1 MLTFAVR
8 NQADE
13 GTAYR
18 PLETSGLAVA
28 CRPATAGHEPDVTA
42 YTVNVTNM
50 ADTTFRGVVR
60 IDLPLAATISPDDLR
75 FFLPGFMYGRNRGE
89 APLAV
94 PERFPRMRSGEPSCP
109 ASSWWMVRGD
119 RLSNP
124 CALAF
129 DGTRVVG
136 LCASPYL
143 VESGDGDLHGWEPR
157 AVPSQSDDEPTFAQ
171 YAGYSCDDGSVSG
184 TPSVGATLGYE
195 NAPWLFVSSSNVHE
209 RAPLGDNCLILQPG
223 ASVAIR
229 LDVFDYPAGD
239 ELGIERAI
247 EHTYRRFHQPPRAIG
262 SVESAVRDLSTAV
275 DHDAWL
281 ADRHMYAG
289 FVFDN
294 HHDIAD
300 RPGKNGIEYQELG
313 SVSWTNGMA
322 AAGPMLSAALRLN
335 DDIMRGHAIDCIDD
349 IVHHSLNPASGLPYD
364 AVRRGAWSN
373 HGWWFER
380 LPSAGH
386 SSYLDGQAVYYILDC
401 YRNELE
407 FRSCAHDDWLDF
419 AGRVITVFERGRN
432 GDDEYPYLFS
442 ERTGAGI
449 DYDSFAGAWCLAAGA
464 YWTLITG
471 DRRYLDGLCR
481 SERRYYDAYVRRV
494 ECYGAP
500 LDTAKAVDS
509 EGILAY
515 VKAVRR
521 LHEITGDDLYLDHL
535 RDALC
540 YEFTFKF
547 CWNSPVNVPPLSHV
561 GWSSCGGSITST
573 CNPHIHP
580 MSSNV
585 IGDMDYYLRVRDD
598 EYVRSRMDDTIAWS
612 CQTYNTVDGE
622 YDYGKVGWMS
632 ERFCYS
638 QGLLEEHYPNGDVA
652 STWFALMPWAV
663 GSILDGLTGLHGD
676 YGGQ

>member
-1 MLTFAVR
+1 MSTQVF
-8 NQADE
+8 D
-13 GTAYR
+13 
-18 PLETSGLAVA
+18 
-28 CRPATAGHEPDVTA
+28 
-42 YTVNVTNM
+42 
-50 ADTTFRGVVR
+50 GVIR
-60 IDLPLAATISPDDLR
+60 IDLPFDTRVSSQDIR

-89 APLAV
+89 APIAV
-94 PERFPRMRSGEPSCP
+94 PDRFPRMRPGEPACP

-119 RLSNP
+119 RLANP
-124 CALAF
+124 CALMF
-129 DGTRVVG
+129 DGARIVG

-143 VESGDGDLHGWEPR
+143 VDTGDGDLRDWSPR
-157 AVPSQSDDEPTFAQ
+157 GDAGTATFVQ
-171 YAGYSCDDGSVSG
+171 YAGYCCDDGSVSG
-184 TPSVGATLGYE
+184 TPSVGVTLGYE

-209 RAPLGDNCLILQPG
+209 RAPMGDNCLTLRPG
-223 ASVAIR
+223 ERVTTVI
-229 LDVFDYPAGD
+229 DVFDYPAAD
-239 ELGIERAI
+239 ELGIEPAI
-247 EHTYRRFHQPPRAIG
+247 GYTYRRFHQPPRTVG
-262 SVESAVRDLSTAV
+262 SPEQAVRDLSGAV
-275 DHDAWL
+275 DRDAWL

-289 FVFDN
+289 FVFDI

-300 RPGKNGIEYQELG
+300 RPGADGIEYQELG

-322 AAGPMLSAALRLN
+322 AAGPMLSSALRLN
-335 DDIMRGHAIDCIDD
+335 DETMRAHAIDCIDA
-349 IVHHSLNPASGLPYD
+349 IVHDSMNPASGLPFD
-364 AVRRGAWSN
+364 AVNQGTWSN

-407 FRSCAHDDWLDF
+407 FRSVRHDDWLDF
-419 AGRVITVFERGRN
+419 AGRVIAVFERSRN

-442 ERTGAGI
+442 ERTGTGI
-449 DYDSFAGAWCLAAGA
+449 VYDSFAGAWCLAAGA

-471 DRRYLDGLCR
+471 DRRYLDGLRHAEQHYHDTYVCR
-481 SERRYYDAYVRRV
+481 M
-494 ECYGAP
+494 ECYGTP
-500 LDTAKAVDS
+500 LDTSKAVDS

-515 VKAVRR
+515 IKATRR
-521 LHEITGDDLYLDHL
+521 LHEITGDERYLDHM

-547 CWNSPVNVPPLSHV
+547 CWNSPLDVPPLNHV

-585 IGDMDYYLRVRDD
+585 IGDISYYLAARDD
-598 EYVRSRMDDTIAWS
+598 DYYVRSRMNDTVTWS

-638 QGLLEEHYPNGDVA
+638 QGLLKEHYPDGRPA

-663 GSILDGLTGLHGD
+663 GSILDGLTGLHWD
-676 YGGQ
+676 NESA